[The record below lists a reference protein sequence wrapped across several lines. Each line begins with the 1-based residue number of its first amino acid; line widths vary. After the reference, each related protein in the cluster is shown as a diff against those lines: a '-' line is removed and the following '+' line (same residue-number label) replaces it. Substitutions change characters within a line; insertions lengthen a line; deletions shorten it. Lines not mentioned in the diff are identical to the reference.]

1 MGEVS
6 YKVRKR
12 YQDRAMK
19 RYSLVFHRV
28 SDKDVIEALDN
39 SDNKTDYVRQSIRE
53 RISKENSKTT

>member
-12 YQDRAMK
+12 YETKAMK